1 MPKPYD
7 DAMKKLVGGNPQ
19 DLISWVLPGAQFGK
33 QLPFELNVEN
43 IYADGLLLATLDG
56 HEFLAHFEF
65 QSSNDVYIGE
75 RLLEYNV
82 LASRQYNYLPVYSCV
97 IYLKNHGNVPHSP
110 FLRGLPNGEE
120 VVRFHYRSIELG
132 KLAAGE
138 LLQTGLVG
146 LLPLLPLTK
155 DGARREVVE
164 EMISGLVSA
173 EKPESLWIGYALA
186 SKVLKDDLKWLR
198 RRFAMLEDIL
208 RDTPVYQEV
217 LAEGVEKGLEQG
229 LEKGLEKGLE
239 QGIKEGELRAQRQTL
254 LDIVQER
261 FPAIARLAK
270 QQADAIE
277 DPEVLRR
284 LTVKISIVRTSKEA
298 EQFLLNPSS
307 AENRH

>member
-7 DAMKKLVGGNPQ
+7 DAMKRLVGGNPQ
-19 DLISWVLPGAQFGK
+19 DLVWWVITGAQFVK
-33 QLPFELNVEN
+33 QLPLELSVEN
-43 IYADGLLLATLDG
+43 IYADGLLQATLDG
-56 HEFLAHFEF
+56 KEFLAHIEF
-65 QSSNDVYIGE
+65 QSSYDGRIGE

-97 IYLKNHGNVPHSP
+97 IYLKNHSSVPHSP

-132 KLAAGE
+132 KLVAGE

-146 LLPLLPLTK
+146 LLPLLPLTQ

-164 EMISGLVSA
+164 EMITGLVSA
-173 EKPESLWIGYALA
+173 EKTESLWIGYALA
-186 SKVLKDDLKWLR
+186 SKVLKDDLKWLK

-217 LAEGVEKGLEQG
+217 LAEGEEKGKLE
-229 LEKGLEKGLE
+229 
-239 QGIKEGELRAQRQTL
+239 AQHEVL

-261 FPAIARLAK
+261 FPEIASLARK
-270 QQADAIE
+270 QANTIE

-284 LTVKISIVRTSKEA
+284 LIVKISIVKTLKEA
-298 EQFLLNPSS
+298 EQYLLNPGSL
-307 AENRH
+307 EKRH